1 MRILEQT
8 KDVLT
13 LQNSAINFWFGA
25 IAALCGSLF
34 SIILIAGATGWWQ
47 NLWLVVGAGF
57 CLALQQI
64 WSSNVV
70 KVCSFNKPLRK
81 VTVKFYGL
89 QGKTKDFS
97 VRDIQKIEVK
107 KTTGFAYGVVMERYQ
122 LCLVTR
128 SFAIPIPLSEQHYN
142 EVLLEEIANR
152 MRECLSLNN
161 HPI

>member
-34 SIILIAGATGWWQ
+34 CMILIAGATGWWQ
-47 NLWLVVGAGF
+47 NFWLVVGGGF

-70 KVCSFNKPLRK
+70 KVCSFNKTLRK
-81 VTVKFYGL
+81 VTIKFHGL
-89 QGKTKDFS
+89 QGKSKDFS
-97 VRDIQKIEVK
+97 VRDIQKIEVRK
-107 KTTGFAYGVVMERYQ
+107 RTGFAYGVVIERYQ
-122 LCLVTR
+122 LWLVTR
-128 SFAIPIPLSEQHYN
+128 SFATPIPLSEEEHN
-142 EVLLEEIANR
+142 EVLLEEIANLI
-152 MRECLSLNN
+152 RECLSLNN

>member
-34 SIILIAGATGWWQ
+34 GMLLIAGTTGWWQ
-47 NLWLVVGAGF
+47 NLWLVVVCGF

-81 VTVKFYGL
+81 VTIEFHGL
-89 QGKTKDFS
+89 QGKTKNFS
-97 VRDIQKIEVK
+97 VRDIQKIEVR
-107 KTTGFAYGVVMERYQ
+107 KTTGFAYGVSLERYQ
-122 LCLVTR
+122 LWLVTR
-128 SFAIPIPLSEQHYN
+128 SFATPIPLSEEHYDQI
-142 EVLLEEIANR
+142 LLEDIANVI
-152 MRECLSLNN
+152 RECLSLNN